1 MLNSLLKII
10 HAARISKSK
19 FLFLLLSLQ
28 SFSLIVAQSADNYS
42 GYFSVENRL
51 RFGNFLYN
59 EKDYLRALEE
69 FREVLLSKDND
80 TVRYKF
86 ADCFY
91 NIGRFKEAADNFKG
105 LFFNSDFEEESRL
118 AFFKSLFFDRDF
130 KEFRL
135 TAVQGNYHTEKYS
148 REIDRLYYISHLI
161 DNSVLPDTSLFYKVF
176 PDSDKTVI
184 KEFYSRKKSPAYK
197 SPVTAALLS
206 GFLPGLGKIYTGEVS
221 DGITSMIATGILTFL
236 AIDNFKHKHNFR
248 AWLFTSLATF
258 SYAGTIYGSAA
269 SAQIYN
275 AGVQFN
281 FDSDVKFF
289 FEKRNYYLPEK
300 IFYE

>member
-1 MLNSLLKII
+1 MLNSLLKFI
-10 HAARISKSK
+10 HAVRISKSRI
-19 FLFLLLSLQ
+19 LFLMLSLQ
-28 SFSLIVAQSADNYS
+28 SFSFIVAQSSENNT
-42 GYFSVENRL
+42 GYFSVDNRL

-69 FREVLLSKDND
+69 FREVLRLKDND
-80 TVRYKF
+80 TVRFKL
-86 ADCFY
+86 ADCFL
-91 NIGRFKEAADNFKG
+91 NIGRYKEAADNFKG
-105 LFFNSDFEEESRL
+105 LFFNSELEEESRL
-118 AFFKSLFFDRDF
+118 AFFISLFFDRDF

-176 PDSDKTVI
+176 PDSDKTEI
-184 KEFYSRKKSPAYK
+184 REFYNRKKTPSYK
-197 SPVTAALLS
+197 NPVTAAILS
-206 GFLPGLGKIYTGEVS
+206 GFLPGLGKIYSGEVS

-236 AIDNFKHKHNFR
+236 AVDNFKHKHNFR
-248 AWLFTSLATF
+248 AWLFTGLAAF

-275 AGVQFN
+275 AGVKFN

-289 FEKRNYYLPEK
+289 FEKRNYYLPQRVLNE
-300 IFYE
+300 